1 MAARHREAQMS
12 GIQGYLLW
20 MVVGGILI
28 FAELVTGT
36 FYLLVLG
43 LAALAGGVAGWLGLP
58 FWAQVAAAM
67 LVGVTG
73 VIAIKRRRPSRASS
87 TGGGNAIDIGQ
98 LVTLDSW
105 VSEADGIA
113 RVHYRGALWDA
124 QVVGEHAAGGTY
136 FIHSAEGSTLRV
148 GATRRG

>member
-1 MAARHREAQMS
+1 MAALHREAQMS
-12 GIQGYLLW
+12 GMHDYLLW
-20 MVVGGILI
+20 MLAGGILI
-28 FAELVTGT
+28 FVELVTGT

-58 FWAQVAAAM
+58 FWAQLLATLLIAVI
-67 LVGVTG
+67 G
-73 VIAIKRRRPSRASS
+73 VIMIKRRRPSRASAA
-87 TGGGNAIDIGQ
+87 GGGNAIDIGQ

-124 QVVGEHAAGGTY
+124 QVVGERAAGSTY
-136 FIHSAEGSTLRV
+136 FIRSVEGSTLRV
-148 GATRRG
+148 GASRHD